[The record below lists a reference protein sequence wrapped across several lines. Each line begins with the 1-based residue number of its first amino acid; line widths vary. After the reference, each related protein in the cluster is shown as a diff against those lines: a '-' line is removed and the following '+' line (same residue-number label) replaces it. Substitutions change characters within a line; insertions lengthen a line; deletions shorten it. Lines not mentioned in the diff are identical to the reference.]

1 MLIFICV
8 FSCRTQPLSTPEYGK
23 MAALPEMNIEKV
35 YNFRSVGNI
44 KNTEGRTLKEG
55 KLYRSGHLSKL
66 ENRYFETL
74 ENLGIKEIID
84 LRNSEEIAR
93 KPDHIP
99 DRLIYRNESAFED
112 EGDQLD
118 QARKLVLKGK
128 VSGAD
133 AEKRMLD
140 FYRNYVTEHP
150 EVIRKIVT
158 EILESDTP
166 VLYHCT
172 AGKDRTGVI
181 TALILTV
188 LRFDKET
195 IVNDYLLSNNYREK
209 LVGQRLRLAGNLH
222 FIYPKLDIRVLEK
235 LSWVEKA
242 YLEAAFNEISKKYGS
257 TDRYIQEVLGISE
270 GKREEYIRKF
280 TY

>member
-1 MLIFICV
+1 
-8 FSCRTQPLSTPEYGK
+8 
-23 MAALPEMNIEKV
+23 
-35 YNFRSVGNI
+35 
-44 KNTEGRTLKEG
+44 
-55 KLYRSGHLSKL
+55 
-66 ENRYFETL
+66 
-74 ENLGIKEIID
+74 
-84 LRNSEEIAR
+84 
-93 KPDHIP
+93 
-99 DRLIYRNESAFED
+99 
-112 EGDQLD
+112 
-118 QARKLVLKGK
+118 VLKGK

-172 AGKDRTGVI
+172 AGKDRTGMI

-222 FIYPKLDIRVLEK
+222 FIYPKLDIRILEK